1 VLIIAERI
9 NTSRKRIAE
18 AVRGRDADF
27 IRREAIRQTEA
38 GAGYIDANAGTS
50 VAHET
55 NDLAWLTETIQ
66 SAVEVPVCV
75 DSANPKAIEAA
86 LKVHKG
92 DAMVNS
98 ITGEAERIAGIL
110 PLVVEHQ
117 TRVVA
122 LTMDD
127 SGMPESADDR
137 LRVAETLL
145 KKLTAQGVEAD
156 RIYFDPIIR
165 PICTNA
171 DQTRAV
177 LDATRRIMSQF
188 EGVHTVCGLSN
199 VSFGLPR
206 RNLLNRSLLALLIGA
221 GLDTVILEG

>member
-38 GAGYIDANAGTS
+38 GAGYID
-50 VAHET
+50 
-55 NDLAWLTETIQ
+55 
-66 SAVEVPVCV
+66 
-75 DSANPKAIEAA
+75 
-86 LKVHKG
+86 
-92 DAMVNS
+92 
-98 ITGEAERIAGIL
+98 
-110 PLVVEHQ
+110 
-117 TRVVA
+117 

-127 SGMPESADDR
+127 SGMPETADDR
-137 LRVAETLL
+137 LRLAETLL
-145 KKLTAQGVEAD
+145 KKLTTQGVEAD

-221 GLDTVILEG
+221 GLDTVIIDPTEPDMRSTLFAAEALVGRDEFCMRYITAEREGTLEG